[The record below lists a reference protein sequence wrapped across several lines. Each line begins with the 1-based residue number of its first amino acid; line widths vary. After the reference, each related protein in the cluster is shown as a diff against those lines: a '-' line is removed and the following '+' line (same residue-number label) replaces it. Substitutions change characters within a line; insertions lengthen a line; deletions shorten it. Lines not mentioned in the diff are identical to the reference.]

1 MHKPLAPG
9 NYMYTPTP
17 EPKRRRREAPTFSR
31 VIVTTYLLMPP
42 ALQDW
47 LPEGDLAWFILDAVP
62 QMSLT
67 KIERA
72 YRADGRGSAAYRPAM
87 LEALRCF
94 STTFLQIARPNPVP
108 CHFPVVKNGSK
119 TWGRDSEEIP
129 APTSLTCTTTPVN

>member
-17 EPKRRRREAPTFSR
+17 EPKRRRREAPTFCR

-62 QMSLT
+62 QMSSD
-67 KIERA
+67 EDRA
-72 YRADGRGSAAYRPAM
+72 GVSGGRTG
-87 LEALRCF
+87 
-94 STTFLQIARPNPVP
+94 I
-108 CHFPVVKNGSK
+108 
-119 TWGRDSEEIP
+119 GR
-129 APTSLTCTTTPVN
+129 L